1 MELPRCAIVR
11 QNFPRRSVGDAA
23 AAVRTAMRQARGL
36 EHLPAGASVAVAV
49 GSRGIAQIDAIVRAL
64 VDSLRQRGLRPF
76 LFPAMG
82 SHGAA
87 TASGQAQVLAK
98 FGITGERIGCPVR
111 SSLAVIPLG
120 RTPEGIDVVAD
131 RLAMRADAVVL
142 VARVKWHTDFAGRLE
157 SGLFK
162 MMAIGLGKL
171 AGARIYHAH
180 GHRLGL
186 EAVIRSVGRHLLA
199 SGRIAGGLAILE
211 DAWHEV
217 AHVEFVPAAQ
227 MEKREEEL
235 LELVKSWMPR
245 LPVDEVDLLLVD
257 EIGKNWSGS
266 GMDPKIINRD
276 IHGNVNP
283 WPFAPRVGRVIARG
297 LHPLSY
303 GNAIGIGM
311 ADAVHERLVRA
322 MRRRP
327 TYVNGL
333 TSGALACLK
342 IPATFRSDRQCLEAL
357 ARTTG
362 KLQGRDLGIAWIRN
376 TQDLTVVGLSENLL
390 EEALRRPHVELV
402 APPRAMEFDAA
413 GNLQEWLQQWGKTP
427 EPAAPHRRAAGSRR
441 ARDANPGRKNSN

>member
-1 MELPRCAIVR
+1 MDLPRCAIVR
-11 QNFPRRSVGDAA
+11 QNFPHRSVGDVA
-23 AAVRTAMRQARGL
+23 AAVRAAMRTEAL
-36 EHLPAGASVAVAV
+36 STLPAGASVAVGV
-49 GSRGIAQIDAIVRAL
+49 GSRGIAQIDAIVAAL
-64 VDSLRQRGLRPF
+64 IACLKERGLRPF

-87 TASGQAQVLAK
+87 TARGQAQVLAR
-98 FGITGERIGCPVR
+98 FGLTPDRIGCPVR
-111 SSLAVIPLG
+111 SSLAVVELG
-120 RTPEGIDVVAD
+120 RTAEGIDVVAD
-131 RLAMRADAVVL
+131 RLALQADAILL

-162 MMAIGLGKL
+162 MMAIGLGKY
-171 AGARIYHAH
+171 AGAQIYHAH

-186 EAVIRSVGRHLLA
+186 ESVIRSVGRLVLA
-199 SGRIAGGLAILE
+199 TGKIAGGLAILE
-211 DAWHEV
+211 DAWHDV
-217 AHVEFVPAAQ
+217 AHVEFVPASI
-227 MEKREEEL
+227 MERREEEL

-245 LPVDEVDLLLVD
+245 LPVNEVDLLLVD

-311 ADAVHERLVRA
+311 ADAVLARLLRA
-322 MRRRP
+322 MRKRP

-342 IPATFRSDRQCLEAL
+342 IPATFRSDRDCLHAL
-357 ARTTG
+357 ARSTG
-362 KLQGRDLGIAWIRN
+362 KLRGSDLALAWIRN
-376 TQDLTVVGLSENLL
+376 TQDLTLLALSENLL
-390 EEALRRPHVELV
+390 PQALAQPHVELV
-402 APPRAMEFDAA
+402 APPRPLEFDPSGHLA
-413 GNLQEWLQQWGKTP
+413 EWL
-427 EPAAPHRRAAGSRR
+427 
-441 ARDANPGRKNSN
+441 RDTR

>member
-1 MELPRCAIVR
+1 M
-11 QNFPRRSVGDAA
+11 
-23 AAVRTAMRQARGL
+23 RTARGL
-36 EHLPAGASVAVAV
+36 EHLPAGSTVAVGV
-49 GSRGIAQIDAIVRAL
+49 GSRGIAQIDTIVATL
-64 VDSLRQRGLRPF
+64 VACLKERGLRPF

-87 TASGQAQVLAK
+87 TAKGQAEVLAK
-98 FGITGERIGCPVR
+98 FGLSGERVGCPVR
-111 SSLAVIPLG
+111 SSLAVVELG

-131 RLAMRADAVVL
+131 RTAFRADAIVL

-162 MMAIGLGKL
+162 MMAIGLGKY

-186 EAVIRSVGRHLLA
+186 EAVIRSVGRHVLA
-199 SGRIAGGLAILE
+199 TGKIAGGLAILE

-217 AHVEFVPAAQ
+217 ARVEFVPAAV
-227 MEKREEEL
+227 MEQREEEL

-245 LPVDEVDLLLVD
+245 LPVDDVDLLVVD

-283 WPFAPRVGRVIARG
+283 WPFAPRVRRVIARG

-311 ADAVHERLVRA
+311 ADAVLERLVRA
-322 MRRRP
+322 MKKRP

-342 IPATFRSDRQCLEAL
+342 IPAVFRSDRECLEAL
-357 ARTTG
+357 AATTG
-362 KLQGRDLGIAWIRN
+362 RLDGQKLGIAWIRN
-376 TQDLTVVGLSENLL
+376 TQDLTLLALSENLVD
-390 EEALRRPHVELV
+390 EAMRRPDVEVV
-402 APPRAMEFDAA
+402 APPRELEFDTS
-413 GNLQEWLQQWGKTP
+413 GHLVEWLRPTAEQ
-427 EPAAPHRRAAGSRR
+427 
-441 ARDANPGRKNSN
+441 

>member
-1 MELPRCAIVR
+1 MELPRCAVVR
-11 QNFPRRSVGDAA
+11 QNFPRRGLGDVR
-23 AAVRTAMRQARGL
+23 AAVRGAIQSARQLDR
-36 EHLPAGASVAVAV
+36 LPNGASVAVGV
-49 GSRGIAQIDAIVRAL
+49 GSRGIARIDDIVSEL
-64 VDSLRQRGLRPF
+64 VACLKERGLRPF

-87 TASGQAQVLAK
+87 TARGQAAVLEKLGLTAER
-98 FGITGERIGCPVR
+98 TGAPIR
-111 SSLAVIPLG
+111 SSLAVVPLG
-120 RTPEGIDVVAD
+120 RTAEGIDVVCD
-131 RLAMRADAVVL
+131 RQAFSADAIVL
-142 VARVKWHTDFAGRLE
+142 VSRVKWHTDFAGRLE

-162 MMAIGLGKL
+162 MMAIGLGKY
-171 AGARIYHAH
+171 AGAQVYHAF

-186 EAVIRSVGRHLLA
+186 EAVIRSVGRQVL
-199 SGRIAGGLAILE
+199 STGKIAGGLAILE

-217 AHVEFVPAAQ
+217 AHVEFVPAEV
-227 MEKREEEL
+227 MEEREEEL
-235 LELVKSWMPR
+235 LERVKSWMPR
-245 LPVDEVDLLLVD
+245 LPVDQADLLLVD

-283 WPFAPRVGRVIARG
+283 WPFAPKVGRVIARG

-311 ADAVHERLVRA
+311 ADAVHQRLVRA

-342 IPATFRSDRQCLEAL
+342 IPATFRSDRECLTAL

-362 KLQGRDLGIAWIRN
+362 RVGGENPGLAWIRN
-376 TQDLTVVGLSENLL
+376 TQDLTVLALSENLL
-390 EEALRRPHVELV
+390 REALAQPHVELLR
-402 APPRAMEFDAA
+402 PPQPLDFDPQ
-413 GNLQEWLQQWGKTP
+413 GDLREWLRNIP
-427 EPAAPHRRAAGSRR
+427 S
-441 ARDANPGRKNSN
+441 

>member
-1 MELPRCAIVR
+1 MDLPRCALLR
-11 QNFPRRSVGDAA
+11 QNFPRRALPDPA
-23 AAVRTAMRQARGL
+23 AAVRETMQHAPGL
-36 EHLPAGASVAVAV
+36 GHLPAGASIAVGV
-49 GSRGIAQIDAIVRAL
+49 GSRGIASIDTIVRAL
-64 VDSLRQRGLRPF
+64 VDSLKARGWRPF

-87 TASGQAQVLAK
+87 TAKGQAEVLAK
-98 FGITGERIGCPVR
+98 FGLTEQRMGCPVR
-111 SSLAVIPLG
+111 SSLSVVPLG

-131 RLAMRADAVVL
+131 RLAFRADAVLL
-142 VARVKWHTDFAGRLE
+142 VSRVKWHTDFAGRLE

-162 MMAIGLGKL
+162 MMAIGLGKY
-171 AGARIYHAH
+171 AGAQIYHAH

-186 EAVIRSVGRHLLA
+186 ETVIRSVGRHVLA
-199 SGRIAGGLAILE
+199 SGKVAGGLAILE
-211 DAWHEV
+211 DPWHEV
-217 AHVEFVPAAQ
+217 AHVEFVPAPT
-227 MEKREEEL
+227 MEKREEDL

-311 ADAVHERLVRA
+311 ADAVLARLVRA
-322 MRRRP
+322 MKRRP

-342 IPATFRSDRQCLEAL
+342 IPATFRSDRECLSAL

-362 KLQGRDLGIAWIRN
+362 KIHGHDLGIAWIRN
-376 TQDLTVVGLSENLL
+376 TQDLTVLALSENLL
-390 EEALRRPHVELV
+390 GQALRLPHVELLS
-402 APPRAMEFDAA
+402 PPRPLEFD
-413 GNLQEWLQQWGKTP
+413 GSGHLLDWLRLPPT
-427 EPAAPHRRAAGSRR
+427 
-441 ARDANPGRKNSN
+441 

>member
-11 QNFPRRSVGDAA
+11 QKFPRRSLGDAA
-23 AAVRTAMRQARGL
+23 AAVREAMREAQGL
-36 EHLPAGASVAVAV
+36 KHLPAGASVAVGV
-49 GSRGIAQIDAIVRAL
+49 GSRGIAQIDTIVRAL
-64 VDSLRQRGLRPF
+64 VESLKERGFRPF

-87 TASGQAQVLAK
+87 TAKGQAQVLAK
-98 FGITGERIGCPVR
+98 FGITEERMGCPVR
-111 SSLAVIPLG
+111 SSLAVLPLG
-120 RTPEGIDVVAD
+120 RTPEGIEVVAD
-131 RLAMRADAVVL
+131 RMAMRADAVVL

-162 MMAIGLGKL
+162 MMAIGLGKY
-171 AGARIYHAH
+171 AGAQIYHAH

-186 EAVIRSVGRHLLA
+186 EAVIRAVGRHVLA
-199 SGRIAGGLAILE
+199 TGRIAGGLAILE

-217 AHVEFVPAAQ
+217 AHVEFVPAAE
-227 MEKREEEL
+227 MERREEEL
-235 LELVKSWMPR
+235 LERVKSWMPR

-311 ADAVHERLVRA
+311 ADAVLERLVRA

-342 IPATFRSDRQCLEAL
+342 IPATFRSDRECLEAL

-362 KLQGRDLGIAWIRN
+362 KPRGAELGIVWIRN

-390 EEALRRPHVELV
+390 KEALRRPYVEL
-402 APPRAMEFDAA
+402 AARRRRLEFDAA
-413 GNLQEWLQQWGKTP
+413 GNLVEWL
-427 EPAAPHRRAAGSRR
+427 
-441 ARDANPGRKNSN
+441 RDLQK